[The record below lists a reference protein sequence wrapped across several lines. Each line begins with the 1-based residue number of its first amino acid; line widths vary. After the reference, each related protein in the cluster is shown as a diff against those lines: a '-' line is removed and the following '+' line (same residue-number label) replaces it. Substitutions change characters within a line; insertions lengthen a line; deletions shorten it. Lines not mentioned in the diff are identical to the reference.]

1 MIVIRMIEF
10 DNCKCRLEEKP
21 DLGSNEDSNI
31 ESDLDSDLESV
42 MEPYEEETPLFELD
56 ETDKRILNLV
66 QQEVPLQV
74 EPFEELGK
82 ILGLSE
88 TEVLQ
93 RLRELNK
100 KGAVRRIGPV
110 LSTRNMGGVGTLVAL
125 KVPEDRIEQV
135 ANFINQYPE
144 VSHNYLRSAAKYNL
158 WFTLSA
164 PDKSRLEEIIS
175 EIRQKTGFPLLNLP
189 TKRLFKI
196 NVKFDIR

>member
-1 MIVIRMIEF
+1 MKVIRMIEF
-10 DNCKCRLEEKP
+10 ENYRCRLEKGP
-21 DLGSNEDSNI
+21 CWNSNLGSE
-31 ESDLDSDLESV
+31 
-42 MEPYEEETPLFELD
+42 MEPYGGESPEFELD

-66 QQEVPLQV
+66 QQEVPLEV
-74 EPFEELGK
+74 EPFEELGR

-88 TEVLQ
+88 VEVLE
-93 RLRELNK
+93 RLRKLNR

-125 KVPEDRIEQV
+125 KVPEDKVEEV
-135 ANFINQYPE
+135 ANFINEYPE

-164 PDKSRLEEIIS
+164 QDKERLEEIIY
-175 EIRQKTGFPLLNLP
+175 EIRKKTGFPLLNLP

-196 NVKFDIR
+196 KVKFDIR

>member
-1 MIVIRMIEF
+1 MVVIRMIEF
-10 DNCKCRLEEKP
+10 ENCKNQLQQQEA
-21 DLGSNEDSNI
+21 DFTSNM
-31 ESDLDSDLESV
+31 L
-42 MEPYEEETPLFELD
+42 PYEEEIPEFEID
-56 ETDKRILNLV
+56 ATDKRILKLV
-66 QQEVPLQV
+66 QQEVPLEV

-88 TEVLQ
+88 LEVLE

-100 KGAVRRIGPV
+100 KGAVRRIGPI

-125 KVPEDRIEQV
+125 KVPETQIEEI
-135 ANFINQYPE
+135 ASFINEYPE
-144 VSHNYLRSAAKYNL
+144 VSHNYLRSAANYNL

-164 PDKSRLEEIIS
+164 PDKYRLGEIIY
-175 EIRQKTGFPLLNLP
+175 EIQEKTGCPLLNLP